1 MKHFFTCFC
10 DVLVELEVEVVTNEC
25 NQMNVGC
32 SHQQD
37 CNLSIRLFDDFCC
50 VGNLGFRF
58 EMSC

>member
-1 MKHFFTCFC
+1 MRHFFICFG
-10 DVLVELEVEVVTNEC
+10 DVLVELEVEVVNNEC

-32 SHQQD
+32 SHWQD
-37 CNLSIRLFDDFCC
+37 CNLTIRLLDDLCC